1 MFYTREN
8 ILVESTKPQILW
20 VIINTQNNYFKSKT
34 LQGESFFKKYIFI
47 KNKTDQIADTW

>member
-34 LQGESFFKKYIFI
+34 LQGESFLKKYIFI